1 MKNKMLKY
9 SLAILP
15 LFIVTA
21 STMADAVEKAADPQ
35 FYDRLF
41 SNMLFAVSGVVIIGA
56 IGALFYLLNVMIKVQ
71 QIRIYEEQG
80 LEAFLEKVKETK
92 ESWWKRAYKR
102 WTNVVPIEKEKDIL
116 MNHDYDGIRELDN
129 SLPPWWVAMFYITIA
144 YAVVYVGIYHFSDYG
159 LSQAEEYVAEMEHAE
174 ESIKEYLSKQA
185 NLVDESNVEAL
196 LDDASLAAGKTVYEG
211 KCAACHGMAGE
222 GGVGPNLTDEYWL
235 HGGDIKSV
243 FKTIKYGVPEKGM
256 ISWKSQLRPADM
268 NKTASYIRT
277 LVGTNPPNGKEPQG
291 EKLQVENTMPT
302 DSTALDLSMN

>member
-1 MKNKMLKY
+1 
-9 SLAILP
+9 
-15 LFIVTA
+15 
-21 STMADAVEKAADPQ
+21 
-35 FYDRLF
+35 
-41 SNMLFAVSGVVIIGA
+41 
-56 IGALFYLLNVMIKVQ
+56 
-71 QIRIYEEQG
+71 
-80 LEAFLEKVKETK
+80 
-92 ESWWKRAYKR
+92 
-102 WTNVVPIEKEKDIL
+102 
-116 MNHDYDGIRELDN
+116 
-129 SLPPWWVAMFYITIA
+129 
-144 YAVVYVGIYHFSDYG
+144 
-159 LSQAEEYVAEMEHAE
+159 MEHAE

-256 ISWKSQLRPADM
+256 ISWKSQLRPAEM
-268 NKTASYIRT
+268 HKTASYILT

>member
-1 MKNKMLKY
+1 MLKY

-196 LDDASLAAGKTVYEG
+196 LDDASLAAGKTVYES

-256 ISWKSQLRPADM
+256 ISWKSQLRPVEM
-268 NKTASYIRT
+268 HKTASYILT
-277 LVGTNPPNGKEPQG
+277 LVGTNPINGKEPQG
-291 EKLQVENTMPT
+291 EKLQVENTVQA

>member
-256 ISWKSQLRPADM
+256 ISWKSQLRPAEM
-268 NKTASYIRT
+268 HKTASYILT